1 MKINKLYRFFVLT
14 SLALFCFCNTAIAQ
28 QTVTELKAIVVDEQ
42 GIPINGVNIYAPN
55 GVESSTDVNGQFQI
69 KLKDDDSVVIQKTG
83 YESEYLYFSDFT
95 DSIVL
100 KKSLFLATEDDEIKM
115 GVITKNRREAVG
127 AISVIN
133 TNDRLTYDNTQ
144 FVRDYINGL
153 MLGVRDSN
161 NIRGLGSAVFVID
174 GVIGRDP
181 NILNMEEVDQITV
194 LKDASAVALYGS
206 QARNGVIVIN
216 TKRGKINRKEF
227 NVNVRSG
234 LRTPVALPNYLS
246 SAAYMTLFNEAFIND
261 GGAANLLPFPSDLIT
276 NTRTGLNPVRY
287 PDLDLYSFV
296 QPIVTSRNII
306 TEFSG
311 GNDKSQYYVNAGWN
325 YNEAWVNIND
335 DINAGT
341 NRFNLR
347 GNIDFKVNDWITS
360 SIDGIAIISTNKSSR
375 ANLLNAA
382 TTLKPNV
389 YSPFIPVG
397 LIDTANNPTLAGQ
410 LEAANTFNG
419 QILGTTQ
426 QFGTDAP
433 VALAIAG
440 GYQNT
445 VFRSTQF
452 NNSINFDL
460 DMITEGLS
468 AKTYLS
474 FDFYDSYNL
483 TISNQF
489 RTYAVDPNADWN
501 TEEKITNFSEFG
513 DNIRDLTENVSTNNF
528 ISRLGFYGLINYDK
542 TFGTDHTINSTF
554 LGYYNSEKRNNV
566 LQTDIDSHLAFQLAY
581 DYKKKLF
588 IDFSGSYV
596 HSIKL
601 PEGNRGG
608 LSPTAGIAYVVSE
621 ESFLKESNFVN
632 YLKLKAS
639 GGIIKSDKGIN
650 GYYLYGEDY
659 SNDGTFN
666 WADGQSS
673 NRRQGISQGA
683 NPNLGYE
690 ERVDLNIGFESYLMN
705 SLWIEFNYFK
715 TDLDKQLAFL
725 TNQYPSY
732 YNTFRPLD
740 NFNRNSYKGFEIGLN
755 YKKELN
761 DLTVTIGA
769 NILQSESIATKRA
782 EINEFDYQ
790 NRLGKET
797 STIFGLVDQGFYADS
812 DFTQDVDGN
821 DVLID
826 GLPIPNFGA
835 VRPGDIKYMDQNGD
849 GIVDNDDRVAIG
861 QLTSPFNYGINL
873 NLKYKAFNL
882 FILGTGQT
890 GGDGNKLNNRFNNY
904 YGVNGNDKYSEV
916 VLGRWTPETADT
928 ATFPRLSTQNNQ
940 NNFTTSSFWLYDNSF
955 FRINRAQL
963 TFEFD
968 ENFCD
973 RNGFEDFSLNI
984 QGTNILELAKNK
996 DIRQLNIGTN
1006 PQFKSYTLGLRMSF

>member
-1 MKINKLYRFFVLT
+1 MVSFK
-14 SLALFCFCNTAIAQ
+14 
-28 QTVTELKAIVVDEQ
+28 
-42 GIPINGVNIYAPN
+42 PIRTPILGV
-55 GVESSTDVNGQFQI
+55 S
-69 KLKDDDSVVIQKTG
+69 
-83 YESEYLYFSDFT
+83 
-95 DSIVL
+95 
-100 KKSLFLATEDDEIKM
+100 
-115 GVITKNRREAVG
+115 
-127 AISVIN
+127 
-133 TNDRLTYDNTQ
+133 
-144 FVRDYINGL
+144 NGL
-153 MLGVRDSN
+153 RL
-161 NIRGLGSAVFVID
+161 
-174 GVIGRDP
+174 
-181 NILNMEEVDQITV
+181 Q
-194 LKDASAVALYGS
+194 
-206 QARNGVIVIN
+206 
-216 TKRGKINRKEF
+216 
-227 NVNVRSG
+227 
-234 LRTPVALPNYLS
+234 
-246 SAAYMTLFNEAFIND
+246 
-261 GGAANLLPFPSDLIT
+261 
-276 NTRTGLNPVRY
+276 
-287 PDLDLYSFV
+287 
-296 QPIVTSRNII
+296 
-306 TEFSG
+306 
-311 GNDKSQYYVNAGWN
+311 
-325 YNEAWVNIND
+325 
-335 DINAGT
+335 
-341 NRFNLR
+341 
-347 GNIDFKVNDWITS
+347 
-360 SIDGIAIISTNKSSR
+360 
-375 ANLLNAA
+375 
-382 TTLKPNV
+382 
-389 YSPFIPVG
+389 
-397 LIDTANNPTLAGQ
+397 
-410 LEAANTFNG
+410 
-419 QILGTTQ
+419 
-426 QFGTDAP
+426 
-433 VALAIAG
+433 
-440 GYQNT
+440 
-445 VFRSTQF
+445 
-452 NNSINFDL
+452 
-460 DMITEGLS
+460 
-468 AKTYLS
+468 
-474 FDFYDSYNL
+474 
-483 TISNQF
+483 
-489 RTYAVDPNADWN
+489 
-501 TEEKITNFSEFG
+501 EKIMY
-513 DNIRDLTENVSTNNF
+513 V
-528 ISRLGFYGLINYDK
+528 
-542 TFGTDHTINSTF
+542 
-554 LGYYNSEKRNNV
+554 
-566 LQTDIDSHLAFQLAY
+566 
-581 DYKKKLF
+581 
-588 IDFSGSYV
+588 DFSGSYV

-639 GGIIKSDKGIN
+639 AGIIKSDKGIN

-821 DVLID
+821 DVLIE

-996 DIRQLNIGTN
+996 DVRQLNIGTN

>member
-1 MKINKLYRFFVLT
+1 
-14 SLALFCFCNTAIAQ
+14 
-28 QTVTELKAIVVDEQ
+28 
-42 GIPINGVNIYAPN
+42 
-55 GVESSTDVNGQFQI
+55 
-69 KLKDDDSVVIQKTG
+69 
-83 YESEYLYFSDFT
+83 
-95 DSIVL
+95 
-100 KKSLFLATEDDEIKM
+100 
-115 GVITKNRREAVG
+115 
-127 AISVIN
+127 
-133 TNDRLTYDNTQ
+133 
-144 FVRDYINGL
+144 
-153 MLGVRDSN
+153 MLGVRGSN

-261 GGAANLLPFPSDLIT
+261 GGAANQLPFPSDLIT
-276 NTRTGLNPVRY
+276 NTRTGVNPVRY

-474 FDFYDSYNL
+474 FDFYDSYSI
-483 TISNQF
+483 TISNQL
-489 RTYAVDPNADWN
+489 RTIIAVDPRCLTWN
-501 TEEKITNFSEFG
+501 TEDDRITGFNRVME
-513 DNIRDLTENVSTNNF
+513 IRILRDLTENVSTNGF
-528 ISRLGFYGLINYDK
+528 VSRLRL
-542 TFGTDHTINSTF
+542 
-554 LGYYNSEKRNNV
+554 
-566 LQTDIDSHLAFQLAY
+566 
-581 DYKKKLF
+581 
-588 IDFSGSYV
+588 
-596 HSIKL
+596 
-601 PEGNRGG
+601 
-608 LSPTAGIAYVVSE
+608 
-621 ESFLKESNFVN
+621 
-632 YLKLKAS
+632 
-639 GGIIKSDKGIN
+639 
-650 GYYLYGEDY
+650 
-659 SNDGTFN
+659 
-666 WADGQSS
+666 
-673 NRRQGISQGA
+673 
-683 NPNLGYE
+683 
-690 ERVDLNIGFESYLMN
+690 
-705 SLWIEFNYFK
+705 LW
-715 TDLDKQLAFL
+715 
-725 TNQYPSY
+725 P
-732 YNTFRPLD
+732 
-740 NFNRNSYKGFEIGLN
+740 
-755 YKKELN
+755 
-761 DLTVTIGA
+761 
-769 NILQSESIATKRA
+769 
-782 EINEFDYQ
+782 
-790 NRLGKET
+790 
-797 STIFGLVDQGFYADS
+797 
-812 DFTQDVDGN
+812 
-821 DVLID
+821 
-826 GLPIPNFGA
+826 
-835 VRPGDIKYMDQNGD
+835 
-849 GIVDNDDRVAIG
+849 
-861 QLTSPFNYGINL
+861 
-873 NLKYKAFNL
+873 
-882 FILGTGQT
+882 
-890 GGDGNKLNNRFNNY
+890 
-904 YGVNGNDKYSEV
+904 
-916 VLGRWTPETADT
+916 
-928 ATFPRLSTQNNQ
+928 
-940 NNFTTSSFWLYDNSF
+940 
-955 FRINRAQL
+955 
-963 TFEFD
+963 
-968 ENFCD
+968 
-973 RNGFEDFSLNI
+973 
-984 QGTNILELAKNK
+984 
-996 DIRQLNIGTN
+996 
-1006 PQFKSYTLGLRMSF
+1006 